1 MNDKAMQIAQ
11 LSGFA
16 GLVLILLML
25 ILFIGTDEN
34 MLWDMKTEP
43 SSITISKKNFT

>member
-16 GLVLILLML
+16 GLVLVLLLL
-25 ILFIGTDEN
+25 ILFIGADEN
-34 MLWDMKTEP
+34 MLWDMKTGDSIREKN
-43 SSITISKKNFT
+43 SSPA